1 MSPKRSPSPSK
12 QPSPPQRATEQTAHQ
27 RDGSGGGATGNGTM
41 SAFEKMMST
50 FDAYKETVAVVK
62 PRLQEQQQGGDAN
75 GGRFGGGTLF
85 EVGGG
90 VWEGLGAPQK
100 NKGWQDFVSGSTEDP
115 YTAAVSVCS

>member
-1 MSPKRSPSPSK
+1 MSPKRSSSPSK
-12 QPSPPQRATEQTAHQ
+12 QPSPPQTATEQTAHQ

-50 FDAYKETVAVVK
+50 FDAYKETVAAVK
-62 PRLQEQQQGGDAN
+62 PRLQEQQGGDAN
-75 GGRFGGGTLF
+75 GGRFF

-90 VWEGLGAPQK
+90 VWDGLGAPQK

-115 YTAAVSVCS
+115 YTAAVSVC